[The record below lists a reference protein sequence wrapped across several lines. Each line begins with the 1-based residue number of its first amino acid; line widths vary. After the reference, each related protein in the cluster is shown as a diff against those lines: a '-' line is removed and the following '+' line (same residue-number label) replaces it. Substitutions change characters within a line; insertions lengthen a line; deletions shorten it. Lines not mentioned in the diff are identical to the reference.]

1 MHDIEQQNAEQEDEQ
16 SSMLEHHTDLLPIV
30 FSKATGDEDLDAN
43 GEAPSQGGEHEI
55 EKSCH
60 HRSAELVGAQVP
72 EESRVGESDDGLR
85 QIAQHDGIGDSPNL
99 TVGDAR
105 LDHGAKLGNN

>member
-1 MHDIEQQNAEQEDEQ
+1 MHDIEQQDAEQEDEQ
-16 SSMLEHHTDLLPIV
+16 STMLEHHADLPPIV
-30 FSKATGDEDLDAN
+30 FSEATGNEDLDAN
-43 GEAPSQGGEHEI
+43 GEAPCQGGEHEI
-55 EKSCH
+55 EEPRH

-85 QIAQHDGIGDSPNL
+85 QIAQHDGIGDTPNL
-99 TVGDAR
+99 TVGNAR